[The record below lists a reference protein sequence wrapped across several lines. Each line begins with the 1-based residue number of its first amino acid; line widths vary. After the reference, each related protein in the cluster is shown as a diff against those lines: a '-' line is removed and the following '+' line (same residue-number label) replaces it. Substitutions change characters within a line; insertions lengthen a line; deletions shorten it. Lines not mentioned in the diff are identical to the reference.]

1 MAAAP
6 APLKGGT
13 IMDYT
18 TKLIEFAF
26 SKPYELREILLKEI
40 PNLVVVPDYEE
51 KLILYLY
58 THATQEAREMAT
70 RILRQPQLLSA
81 FQELHSDIA

>member
-1 MAAAP
+1 
-6 APLKGGT
+6 
-13 IMDYT
+13 MDIT

-26 SKPYELREILLKEI
+26 SKPYELRERLLKEI
-40 PNLVVVPDYEE
+40 PNIVVVPDYEE

-58 THATQEAREMAT
+58 KNATQEAREMAT

-81 FQELHSDIA
+81 SQETIADIA